1 MRLTPPLLAKRR
13 IAGFVIP
20 WMLSLSTFLCLLA
33 PPFPNPLP
41 PFPLPDIVEILNQL
55 NYGFIKFYLI

>member
-1 MRLTPPLLAKRR
+1 MSPLIRFTPPRRARRR

-20 WMLSLSTFLCLLA
+20 WMLSLSTLRCLLA

-41 PFPLPDIVEILNQL
+41 HLPRPYIVFFSVLL
-55 NYGFIKFYLI
+55 F